1 MNFNDFLTEN
11 NNTFRGD
18 ANEILLGL
26 HIAGSWDSFVN
37 SSEIKKALKTRREA
51 VDSDAYAEEE
61 RRAKNMAAETKVWME
76 KSGFASVKSVEWVG
90 RGAARDDAADLILT
104 MTDGKVLGVSAKS
117 TQQSRDIVSRSV
129 GLGTID
135 TALKTDLVGIRNRAE
150 ERFVKKHRLSS
161 QPVQRKEEIRNNPV
175 LRQKANDERNAILR
189 NVRNK
194 LLNKL
199 SVMPQP
205 KLKAFVSTT
214 LMKND
219 TQSLR
224 KMRLVQVTGHGAG
237 NVTIVDTLKND
248 KKSAMKN
255 GKLVLAK
262 SGNDSITFQA
272 NGINIARVRVKY
284 GTVPLATPIE
294 LSVDPWS
301 VVGRGKNG
309 TGQ

>member
-1 MNFNDFLTEN
+1 VVTFNDFLTE

-37 SSEIKKALKTRREA
+37 SSETKKALKTRREA

-61 RRAKNMAAETKVWME
+61 RRAKNMAAETKVWMNNA
-76 KSGFASVKSVEWVG
+76 GFASVKSVEWVG

-117 TQQSRDIVSRSV
+117 THQGRDIVSRSV

-150 ERFVKKHRLSS
+150 ERFVKKHNLSVE
-161 QPVQRKEEIRNNPV
+161 PVRRKEDIRNRPLV
-175 LRQKANDERNAILR
+175 RQDANEERNTILR
-189 NVRNK
+189 NIRNK
-194 LLNKL
+194 LLSKL
-199 SVMPQP
+199 TMMPQP
-205 KLKAFVSTT
+205 KLKEFVSTT
-214 LMKND
+214 LMKSD

-224 KMRLVQVTGHGAG
+224 KIRLIQVTGHGAG

-272 NGINIARVRVKY
+272 GGINIARIRVKY
-284 GTVPLATPIE
+284 GTVPLASPIE
-294 LSVDPWS
+294 VSVDPWS
-301 VVGRGKNG
+301 VIGRKKDVG
-309 TGQ
+309 